1 MLAIKFFHKIIKL
14 DGATANSVAQILIV
28 TKCVA
33 LTLPAQKK
41 LREVI
46 HLKTAD
52 KNPVH
57 SKTSPIHAC
66 TYLHILHQISICGN
80 LSFSYDA
87 SNKYL
92 SQQSN
97 R

>member
-1 MLAIKFFHKIIKL
+1 MLAVKFFHKIIKL
-14 DGATANSVAQILIV
+14 DGATANYVAQILIV
-28 TKCVA
+28 TKYVA

-46 HLKTAD
+46 YLKTAD

-57 SKTSPIHAC
+57 SKTSPTHAC
-66 TYLHILHQISICGN
+66 TYLHIIHQISICGN

>member
-1 MLAIKFFHKIIKL
+1 MLALKFFHKIIKL
-14 DGATANSVAQILIV
+14 DGATANYVAQILIV
-28 TKCVA
+28 TTSVA

-46 HLKTAD
+46 YLKTA
-52 KNPVH
+52 VH

-66 TYLHILHQISICGN
+66 TYLHIIHQISICGN
-80 LSFSYDA
+80 LSFSYDGG
-87 SNKYL
+87 NKYL